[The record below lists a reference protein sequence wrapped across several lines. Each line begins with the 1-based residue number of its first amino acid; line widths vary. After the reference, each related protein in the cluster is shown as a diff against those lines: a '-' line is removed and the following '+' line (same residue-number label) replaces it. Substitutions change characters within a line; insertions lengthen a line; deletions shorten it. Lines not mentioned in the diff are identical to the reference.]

1 MTIAF
6 DPRSKILVIFL
17 VVLCTA
23 FLPSLEWEGA
33 LIALI
38 LVFGCLSRRIRSSL
52 GWTAVYAAAYIFWN
66 WYISQDSGLG
76 HTMLIAWTG
85 LMFKLFPCLM
95 ISSIVLKTT
104 KINEFLTAMNRSHV
118 PRQIVIPLAILL
130 RYLPMVREDWSYIRD
145 AMILKGISP
154 TLWGF
159 ITRPALT
166 MECLYVPLLIT
177 ASKTADDL
185 SIASMT
191 RGIEHPGARTS
202 ITELKMRWY
211 DFTAVTVFAIFTILS
226 IVDVSSFL

>member
-1 MTIAF
+1 MTSAF
-6 DPRSKILVIFL
+6 DPRSKILIIFL
-17 VVLCTA
+17 VVLCTV
-23 FLPSLEWEGA
+23 FLPSLEWEGI

-38 LVFGCLSRRIRSSL
+38 MLFGCLNRKIRAALCWS
-52 GWTAVYAAAYIFWN
+52 AVYAMVYIFWN
-66 WYISQDSGLG
+66 WYISQASGLG
-76 HTMLIAWTG
+76 HTMFLAWTG

-104 KINEFLTAMNRSHV
+104 RINEFLTAMNRSHV

-130 RYLPMVREDWSYIRD
+130 RYLPTVREDWSYIRD
-145 AMILKGISP
+145 AMILRGINP

-159 ITRPALT
+159 ITHPALT
-166 MECLYVPLLIT
+166 IECLYVPLLIT

-211 DFTAVTVFAIFTILS
+211 DFIAVIVFAIFTISS
-226 IVDVSSFL
+226 IIAGGIT